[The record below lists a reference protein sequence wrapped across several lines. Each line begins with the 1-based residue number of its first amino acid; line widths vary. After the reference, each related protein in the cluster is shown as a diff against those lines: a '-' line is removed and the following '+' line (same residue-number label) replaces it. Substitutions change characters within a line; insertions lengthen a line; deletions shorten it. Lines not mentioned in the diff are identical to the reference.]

1 MLKALGPR
9 VVRLGCILLLAAC
22 EPQAETP
29 VVSEDIANG
38 ADQIMFGVE
47 HFVTGNGVVRGKLVS
62 DTAFMYED
70 SAMVRVRPVNLTLF
84 DDDGNIA
91 GEVTAQSGLLNTRT
105 QTMVATGSVV
115 VEETGGD
122 RIETEELHFDPNR
135 DRVWSVVATTI
146 HRDGTV
152 LRGSGFTSNTQLT
165 DTRLD
170 TPRGRVEGLQ
180 F

>member
-1 MLKALGPR
+1 VGRRGRGWLLSVALL
-9 VVRLGCILLLAAC
+9 VVAC
-22 EPQAETP
+22 EQQAEPPTA
-29 VVSEDIANG
+29 DDATANMG
-38 ADQIMFGVE
+38 ADQVMFGVE

-70 SAMVRVRPVNLTLF
+70 SALVRVRPVNLTLF
-84 DDDGNIA
+84 DDDGAIA
-91 GEVTAQSGLLNTRT
+91 GEVSARSGVLNTRT
-105 QTMVATGSVV
+105 QVMVATGSVV

-146 HRDGTV
+146 HRQGSI
-152 LRGSGFTSNTQLT
+152 LRGTGFTSNTQLT

-170 TPRGRVEGLQ
+170 APRGQVEGLE